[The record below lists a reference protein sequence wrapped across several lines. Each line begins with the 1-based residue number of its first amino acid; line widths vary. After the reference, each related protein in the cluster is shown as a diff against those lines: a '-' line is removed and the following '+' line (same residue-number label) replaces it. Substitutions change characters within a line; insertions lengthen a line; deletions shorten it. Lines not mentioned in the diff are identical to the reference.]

1 MVQRVHTTSREQPLG
16 DLLVELAHDG
26 KSWVT
31 AEIAV
36 VKAQIENSTRK
47 LLTAIILL
55 LVAAVI
61 ALAGIVVLAHT
72 LVFVLAPVM
81 GAALAGLL
89 VGGLLVILAVGFI
102 LYARSTMD
110 ISQLMPQRLRNGR
123 PFKLNTG
130 AR

>member
-26 KSWVT
+26 KSWIT

-36 VKAQIENSTRK
+36 IKAQIENNTRK

-89 VGGLLVILAVGFI
+89 VGGFLIILAVGFI

-123 PFKLNTG
+123 SFKLNTSS
-130 AR
+130 R

>member
-1 MVQRVHTTSREQPLG
+1 MVQRVHTTSRQQPLG

-26 KSWVT
+26 KSWIT

-36 VKAQIENSTRK
+36 IKAQIENNTRK

-89 VGGLLVILAVGFI
+89 VGGLLIILAAGFI

-110 ISQLMPQRLRNGR
+110 ISQLMPQRLRTGR
-123 PFKLNTG
+123 SFKLNTG
-130 AR
+130 SR

>member
-36 VKAQIENSTRK
+36 VKAQIENNTRK
-47 LLTAIILL
+47 LLTALILL

-72 LVFVLAPVM
+72 LVFVLAPAM
-81 GAALAGLL
+81 GAGLAGLL
-89 VGGLLVILAVGFI
+89 VGGVLVLVAIGFI
-102 LYARSTMD
+102 FYARSTMD
-110 ISQLMPQRLRNGR
+110 ISQLMPER
-123 PFKLNTG
+123 
-130 AR
+130 

>member
-26 KSWVT
+26 KSWIT

-36 VKAQIENSTRK
+36 IKAQIENNTRK

-89 VGGLLVILAVGFI
+89 VGGFLIILAVGFI

-110 ISQLMPQRLRNGR
+110 ISQLMPQRLRTGR
-123 PFKLNTG
+123 SFKLNTG
-130 AR
+130 SR

>member
-26 KSWVT
+26 KSWIT

-36 VKAQIENSTRK
+36 VKAQIENNTRK

-72 LVFVLAPVM
+72 LVFVLSPAM

-89 VGGLLVILAVGFI
+89 VGGCLIILAVGFI
-102 LYARSTMD
+102 LYARSTLD
-110 ISQLMPQRLRNGR
+110 ISQLMPQRLRSGR
-123 PFKLNTG
+123 SFKLNTG
-130 AR
+130 SR

>member
-1 MVQRVHTTSREQPLG
+1 MVQRVHTTSRQQPLG

-26 KSWVT
+26 KSWIT

-36 VKAQIENSTRK
+36 IKAQIENNTRK

-72 LVFVLAPVM
+72 LVFVLAPAM

-89 VGGLLVILAVGFI
+89 VGGFLIILAVGFI

-123 PFKLNTG
+123 SFKLNTSS
-130 AR
+130 R

>member
-26 KSWVT
+26 KSWIT

-36 VKAQIENSTRK
+36 VKAQIENNTRK

-72 LVFVLAPVM
+72 LVFVLAPAM
-81 GAALAGLL
+81 GVALAGLL
-89 VGGLLVILAVGFI
+89 VGGCLIILAVGFI
-102 LYARSTMD
+102 LYARSTLD
-110 ISQLMPQRLRNGR
+110 ISQLMPQRLRSGR
-123 PFKLNTG
+123 SFKLNTG
-130 AR
+130 SR

>member
-26 KSWVT
+26 KSWIT

-36 VKAQIENSTRK
+36 IKAQIENNTRR

-89 VGGLLVILAVGFI
+89 VGGLLLILAVGFI

-123 PFKLNTG
+123 SFKLNTSS
-130 AR
+130 R

>member
-26 KSWVT
+26 KSWIT

-36 VKAQIENSTRK
+36 IKAQIENNTRK

-72 LVFVLAPVM
+72 LVFVLAPAT
-81 GAALAGLL
+81 GPALAGLL
-89 VGGLLVILAVGFI
+89 VGGFLIILAVGFI

-110 ISQLMPQRLRNGR
+110 ISQLMPQLLRNSR
-123 PFKLNTG
+123 SFKLNSG
-130 AR
+130 SR

>member
-16 DLLVELAHDG
+16 DLLVDLAHDG
-26 KSWVT
+26 KSWIT

-36 VKAQIENSTRK
+36 IKAQIENNTRK

-89 VGGLLVILAVGFI
+89 VGGFLIILAVGFI

-110 ISQLMPQRLRNGR
+110 ISQLMPQRLRTGR
-123 PFKLNTG
+123 SFKLNTG
-130 AR
+130 SR

>member
-1 MVQRVHTTSREQPLG
+1 MVHRVHTTSKDQPLG

-26 KSWVT
+26 KSWVA

-36 VKAQIENSTRK
+36 IKAQIENNTRK

-55 LVAAVI
+55 IVAAVI

-72 LVFVLAPVM
+72 LVLVLAPAM
-81 GAALAGLL
+81 GAGLAGLL
-89 VGGLLVILAVGFI
+89 VGGVLVVLAVGFI

-110 ISQLMPQRLRNGR
+110 ISQLLPQRLRTAR

-130 AR
+130 VR

>member
-1 MVQRVHTTSREQPLG
+1 MVQRVHTTSREQSLG

-36 VKAQIENSTRK
+36 VKAQIENNTRK

-72 LVFVLAPVM
+72 LVFVLAPAT
-81 GAALAGLL
+81 GPALAGLL
-89 VGGLLVILAVGFI
+89 VGGFLIILAIGFI

>member
-31 AEIAV
+31 SEIAV
-36 VKAQIENSTRK
+36 IKAQIENNTRK
-47 LLTAIILL
+47 LVTAMILL
-55 LVAAVI
+55 LIAAVI

-72 LVFVLAPVM
+72 LVFVLAPAM
-81 GAALAGLL
+81 GAGLAGLL
-89 VGGLLVILAVGFI
+89 VGGLLVLLAVGFI

-110 ISQLMPQRLRNGR
+110 ISRLMPERLRNGR

>member
-26 KSWVT
+26 KSWIT

-36 VKAQIENSTRK
+36 IKAQIENNTRK

-89 VGGLLVILAVGFI
+89 VGGLLIILAAGFI

-110 ISQLMPQRLRNGR
+110 ISQLMPQRLRTGGS
-123 PFKLNTG
+123 FKLNTG
-130 AR
+130 SR

>member
-1 MVQRVHTTSREQPLG
+1 MVQRLHTTSREQPLG

-36 VKAQIENSTRK
+36 IKAQIENNTRK

-72 LVFVLAPVM
+72 LVFVLAPAM
-81 GAALAGLL
+81 GAGLAGLL
-89 VGGLLVILAVGFI
+89 VGGVLVVLAIGFI

-110 ISQLMPQRLRNGR
+110 ISQLMPERLRNGR
-123 PFKLNTG
+123 PFKLNRG